1 MAGTITTTDTNI
13 DIAALTVAA
22 NTTITTGAATV
33 GDIAITGTIN
43 ADDATANDRTLTI
56 VAGTGTATFGNT
68 IGATQALAD
77 FDVTAA
83 TINLNAATFR
93 VDDVGGRTVTLTG
106 AVVLGVNTVTIDTDG
121 AAVDNN
127 LTFTSTI
134 DADDAA
140 GQNRT
145 LVITAG
151 GDIVTFGGN
160 VGVSQA
166 LADFDVTAATIN
178 LNAATFILDDGA
190 AGERTFTGAVVL
202 GANVTIDTNGT
213 ADSAINFDTAAT
225 TINAD
230 NAANDRTL
238 TLDAGTGIVSFDG
251 LVGGGAALADLDVT
265 ATTINLNAATFTID
279 AGGGATVTLTGAVV
293 LGAASLTIDT
303 DGTNDNNLTFTST
316 INADNISN
324 NRTLTITAGTGTVTF
339 GGNVGATAELAD
351 FDVTAATINLNA
363 ATFRV
368 DDVGGQTVTLTG
380 AVVLGVNTV
389 TIDTDGALVDNN
401 LTFTSTIDAD
411 DAAGQ
416 NRTLVITAGD
426 DIVTFG
432 GNVGV
437 SQALADFDV
446 TAATI
451 TFNTTTVTVDDGAGG
466 ATVTLTGA
474 VVLGGNL
481 TIDTDGT
488 ADNSVN
494 FTSTIVADN
503 VANDR
508 TLTVTADGGTV
519 TFGGNVGGTALA
531 DFDVTAATINLNAAT
546 FNIEDG
552 DGGATVTLTGAVVL
566 GAATVAIDTN
576 GVNDNNITF
585 TSTVGTGA
593 NNLTLDAGAAGDI
606 AVNGALT
613 GGGVLT
619 VTDSGSATF
628 ASTVTVTTLTL
639 SLTTGAITFNGDVT
653 ATAVNT
659 AADGYA
665 VVFNEDATITNDLTF
680 LNTGG
685 VTLGN
690 ASDDALLFTGGLSTV
705 AGATTA
711 AGTIT
716 TTSTNIDIAALTI
729 TDTTTITTGATTIGI
744 IALSSTVAGTTSD
757 DLTLISGTSATTV
770 ASTVGT
776 GGNIGTLTLQANAA
790 ATGTVTFSG
799 DVTATT
805 LTTFAQAYAVVFNE
819 NLIVTNDVNFLNT
832 AGVTLGNGVADTL
845 TFNGGLDTTAGA
857 TTVAGTI
864 ITSGDNI
871 DIAALTITNTT
882 IITTGVSTAGN
893 LSLTSTVAGTSTDD
907 LSLISGSGTITVAG
921 AVGGNIGTLTL
932 QANDPA
938 ATGTV
943 TFNGDVTAATVTT
956 SAQAYAVVFNED
968 ATITNDLTF
977 ANTGGV
983 TLGNASDDNLTF
995 NGGLGSIGGTTTV
1008 AGTITT
1014 SADDIDIAALTVAAN
1029 TTITTGGGAAAGN
1042 IALTSTVVG
1051 TSADNL
1057 TLISGT
1063 GTITVTN
1070 ALGANNQIATLAL
1083 LENIALVT
1091 GTVTFNGDVTATT
1104 LTTFAQAY
1112 SVVFNENATITNDTN
1127 FLNTAGVTLGTA
1139 TDDAY
1144 IFTDGLGSIGG
1155 ATTAVGSITTTGT
1168 NIDIAALT
1176 ILDATTITTGE
1187 STAGDIALTSTVA
1200 GTTADVLTLV
1210 SGSGTTTVTGT
1221 VGAGNQMATLILQ
1234 ANDAGATGTVTFDG
1248 NVTLSSTITT
1258 FARAYAVVLNE
1269 DATITADVNFLNTG
1283 GVMLGTATDDAYIF
1297 TGGLGSIG
1305 GATTAVGSI
1314 TTTSTNIDI
1323 AALTILDATTITTGA
1338 STAGDIA
1345 LTSTVAGTSADIL
1358 TLVSGSGTTT
1368 VTGAVGAGN
1377 QIATLILQANDAG
1390 ATGTVTFN
1398 GNVTATS
1405 TITTFAQAYAVVL
1418 NEDATITADVN
1429 FLNTGGV
1436 TLGNASDDNLTFNG
1450 GLGSVAVGGTTTVA
1464 GTITTSADNIDIAAL
1479 TITDNTT
1486 ITTGGGAAAGNIA
1499 LTRGGG
1505 RQHRAYQHGGWHFG
1519 G

>member
-1 MAGTITTTDTNI
+1 MTVGSLTQTAGTGGTTFNSAVILSSGDGLDLTASAVTFVNAATVDTLAAGLGGTVDITNADILTIGTGNFSLDGAFTQDGSAAVTISADITTTGDNISFLRAVTLADAVSLSTGVTVAGNIVLSSTVAGTGAARNLTLVSGSGTTTVADAIGAGNLITTITLQANDAGATGTVTFNGNVTLTGAAATITTFAQAYAVVFNEDVTVPTADVNFLNSGGVTLGNASDDNLTFNGGLGSVAGATTVAGTITTTADDI

-22 NTTITTGAATV
+22 NTTITTGA
-33 GDIAITGTIN
+33 GIGNIAITGTIN

-68 IGATQALAD
+68 IGVSQALADFDVTAATITFNTTTVTVDDGAGGATVTLTGAVVLGANVTIDTADNSVNFTSTINADNISNDRTLTITAGTGTVTFGGNVGATAELAD

-93 VDDVGGRTVTLTG
+93 VDDVGGQTVTLTG

-508 TLTVTADGGTV
+508 TLTVTA
-519 TFGGNVGGTALA
+519 
-531 DFDVTAATINLNAAT
+531 
-546 FNIEDG
+546 
-552 DGGATVTLTGAVVL
+552 
-566 GAATVAIDTN
+566 
-576 GVNDNNITF
+576 
-585 TSTVGTGA
+585 
-593 NNLTLDAGAAGDI
+593 
-606 AVNGALT
+606 
-613 GGGVLT
+613 
-619 VTDSGSATF
+619 
-628 ASTVTVTTLTL
+628 
-639 SLTTGAITFNGDVT
+639 
-653 ATAVNT
+653 
-659 AADGYA
+659 
-665 VVFNEDATITNDLTF
+665 
-680 LNTGG
+680 
-685 VTLGN
+685 
-690 ASDDALLFTGGLSTV
+690 
-705 AGATTA
+705 
-711 AGTIT
+711 
-716 TTSTNIDIAALTI
+716 
-729 TDTTTITTGATTIGI
+729 
-744 IALSSTVAGTTSD
+744 
-757 DLTLISGTSATTV
+757 
-770 ASTVGT
+770 
-776 GGNIGTLTLQANAA
+776 
-790 ATGTVTFSG
+790 
-799 DVTATT
+799 
-805 LTTFAQAYAVVFNE
+805 
-819 NLIVTNDVNFLNT
+819 
-832 AGVTLGNGVADTL
+832 
-845 TFNGGLDTTAGA
+845 
-857 TTVAGTI
+857 
-864 ITSGDNI
+864 
-871 DIAALTITNTT
+871 
-882 IITTGVSTAGN
+882 
-893 LSLTSTVAGTSTDD
+893 
-907 LSLISGSGTITVAG
+907 
-921 AVGGNIGTLTL
+921 
-932 QANDPA
+932 
-938 ATGTV
+938 
-943 TFNGDVTAATVTT
+943 
-956 SAQAYAVVFNED
+956 
-968 ATITNDLTF
+968 
-977 ANTGGV
+977 
-983 TLGNASDDNLTF
+983 
-995 NGGLGSIGGTTTV
+995 
-1008 AGTITT
+1008 
-1014 SADDIDIAALTVAAN
+1014 
-1029 TTITTGGGAAAGN
+1029 
-1042 IALTSTVVG
+1042 
-1051 TSADNL
+1051 
-1057 TLISGT
+1057 
-1063 GTITVTN
+1063 
-1070 ALGANNQIATLAL
+1070 
-1083 LENIALVT
+1083 
-1091 GTVTFNGDVTATT
+1091 
-1104 LTTFAQAY
+1104 
-1112 SVVFNENATITNDTN
+1112 
-1127 FLNTAGVTLGTA
+1127 
-1139 TDDAY
+1139 
-1144 IFTDGLGSIGG
+1144 
-1155 ATTAVGSITTTGT
+1155 
-1168 NIDIAALT
+1168 
-1176 ILDATTITTGE
+1176 
-1187 STAGDIALTSTVA
+1187 
-1200 GTTADVLTLV
+1200 
-1210 SGSGTTTVTGT
+1210 
-1221 VGAGNQMATLILQ
+1221 
-1234 ANDAGATGTVTFDG
+1234 
-1248 NVTLSSTITT
+1248 
-1258 FARAYAVVLNE
+1258 
-1269 DATITADVNFLNTG
+1269 
-1283 GVMLGTATDDAYIF
+1283 
-1297 TGGLGSIG
+1297 
-1305 GATTAVGSI
+1305 
-1314 TTTSTNIDI
+1314 
-1323 AALTILDATTITTGA
+1323 
-1338 STAGDIA
+1338 
-1345 LTSTVAGTSADIL
+1345 
-1358 TLVSGSGTTT
+1358 
-1368 VTGAVGAGN
+1368 
-1377 QIATLILQANDAG
+1377 
-1390 ATGTVTFN
+1390 
-1398 GNVTATS
+1398 
-1405 TITTFAQAYAVVL
+1405 
-1418 NEDATITADVN
+1418 
-1429 FLNTGGV
+1429 
-1436 TLGNASDDNLTFNG
+1436 
-1450 GLGSVAVGGTTTVA
+1450 
-1464 GTITTSADNIDIAAL
+1464 
-1479 TITDNTT
+1479 
-1486 ITTGGGAAAGNIA
+1486 
-1499 LTRGGG
+1499 G
-1505 RQHRAYQHGGWHFG
+1505 R
-1519 G
+1519 